1 MYQQHVLQMHAKI
14 TKVVRAQELK
24 ISYDLDCPRMM
35 KMNWS
40 KILSLGKLLH
50 NPFITRKEKLLVLTD
65 IWGTIRILLTIE
77 YKS

>member
-1 MYQQHVLQMHAKI
+1 
-14 TKVVRAQELK
+14 
-24 ISYDLDCPRMM
+24 MM

-50 NPFITRKEKLLVLTD
+50 NPFITRKEKLPVLTD